1 MNILYLIHE
10 GGSVKIPFYGYDT
23 LYFQRLKS
31 LKIGSWNDAAFHF
44 LVPREMLTKAVTGT
58 FVNDGRVVVEIGK
71 DPVTPAVVYG
81 LLDGKKLQFTKP
93 QVPASENVPPAPL
106 AGAGTL
112 KPAPKPGR
120 DGSAYFS
127 SFWTEQL
134 ETELHARKYS
144 PRTISSYL
152 HYNRAFC
159 GFVSR
164 TPEEITTGD
173 VNRYIAYLDRTFK
186 FSASTMNMAIS
197 ALKFF
202 YYRVMKNDKV
212 KEPHR
217 PRSDKK
223 LPIVLSREEIER
235 LLNIESNLKHRL
247 LLMIAYSSGLRV
259 SEVVALKPSD
269 VDLSRS
275 VLYIRSAK
283 GRKDRFVMLSSRVK
297 KYLGELN
304 LCPRELAWLFP
315 GVRPGSHLTIRSAQH
330 VFERARVKAGIE
342 KPVSI
347 HSLRHAFATHLLE
360 NGADIRFIQS
370 LLGHSSIRTTE
381 RYTHVARRNA
391 LCIPSPLD
399 T

>member
-1 MNILYLIHE
+1 V
-10 GGSVKIPFYGYDT
+10 G
-23 LYFQRLKS
+23 
-31 LKIGSWNDAAFHF
+31 
-44 LVPREMLTKAVTGT
+44 
-58 FVNDGRVVVEIGK
+58 DGRVVVELGK
-71 DPVTPAVVYG
+71 DPVMPAAVYG
-81 LLDGKKLQFTKP
+81 LFYGGKKPPFPRPGL
-93 QVPASENVPPAPL
+93 PASGDAPLLEDAGVSKKVPPVPRADADTLRL
-106 AGAGTL
+106 AL
-112 KPAPKPGR
+112 KSGQDRA
-120 DGSAYFS
+120 AYFS
-127 SFWTEQL
+127 PFWIEQL

-144 PRTISSYL
+144 PRTINSYR

-159 GFVSR
+159 AFVSK
-164 TPEEITTGD
+164 TPEEVTSED

-186 FSASTMNMAIS
+186 FSASTMNMAIN

-202 YYRVMKNDKV
+202 YRKVMNNDKV

-223 LPIVLSREEIER
+223 LPLVLSKAEIEH
-235 LLNIESNLKHRL
+235 LLNFESNLKHRL

-269 VDLSRS
+269 ADLSRG

-283 GRKDRFVMLSSRVK
+283 GRKDRFVMLSGRVK

-304 LCPRELAWLFP
+304 LCPRELPWLFP
-315 GVRPGSHLTIRSAQH
+315 GARPGSHLTIRSAQH
-330 VFERARVKAGIE
+330 IFECARLKAGIE

-360 NGADIRFIQS
+360 NGTDIRFIQN

-381 RYTHVARRNA
+381 RYAHVARRNA
-391 LCIPSPLD
+391 LSIQSPLD

>member
-1 MNILYLIHE
+1 MNVLYLVHE

-31 LKIGSWNDAAFHF
+31 LEIGFWNDAALQFV
-44 LVPREMLTKAVTGT
+44 VPQKMLTEAITGA
-58 FVNDGRVVVEIGK
+58 FVNDGRIVVELGK
-71 DPVTPAVVYG
+71 DPEMPAAVYG
-81 LLDGKKLQFTKP
+81 LFGRGKFQSPNSQAPVLEK
-93 QVPASENVPPAPL
+93 VPPIPL
-106 AGAGTL
+106 VDADAL
-112 KPAPKPGR
+112 KLARKATQDR
-120 DGSAYFS
+120 TSYFS
-127 SFWTEQL
+127 PFWTEQL

-159 GFVSR
+159 GFVFK
-164 TPEEITTGD
+164 TPEEVTSEDI
-173 VNRYIAYLDRTFK
+173 NRYIAYLDRTFK
-186 FSASTMNMAIS
+186 FSAATMNMAIN

-202 YYRVMKNDKV
+202 YHKVMNNNKV

-223 LPIVLSREEIER
+223 LPIVLSKEEIEH
-235 LLNIESNLKHRL
+235 LLSFEINLRHRL
-247 LLMIAYSSGLRV
+247 LLMIVYSSGLRV
-259 SEVVALKPSD
+259 SEVVALKLSD
-269 VDLSRS
+269 ADLPRG

-297 KYLGELN
+297 KYLGELK
-304 LCPRELAWLFP
+304 LCPGESTWIFP
-315 GVRPGSHLTIRSAQH
+315 GARPGSHLSIRSAQH
-330 VFERARVKAGIE
+330 IFECARVKAGIE

-360 NGADIRFIQS
+360 NGVDIRFIQN

-391 LCIPSPLD
+391 LCIQSPLD